1 MSMIR
6 FTCVTVTVL
15 GLGYGALWVAGPA
28 WVRSAGLDFWNLAE
42 AERDA
47 ADAEQVGAEIESVDR
62 IVQSR
67 CAAKEI
73 IIRDLLAERLTLMEA
88 AAEFRRLHI
97 AAPPA
102 ARSHQMVP
110 ARSEGERYCREVLQ
124 WVRSTMQD
132 WPPTQLEPILARLE
146 AELQAHMAEHDGD
159 VILPAK

>member
-1 MSMIR
+1 MIR
-6 FTCVTVTVL
+6 FTFLTLAVL
-15 GLGYGALWVAGPA
+15 SLGYGALWVFRPA
-28 WVRSAGLDFWNLAE
+28 WVRTAGLDLWNM
-42 AERDA
+42 
-47 ADAEQVGAEIESVDR
+47 ADAEQDVADAERVGAEIQSVDR
-62 IVQSR
+62 IVQVR

-88 AAEFRRLHI
+88 AAEFRHLHI

-102 ARSHQMVP
+102 ARSHQMFP

-124 WVRSTMQD
+124 WVRSTTTD
-132 WPPTQLEPILARLE
+132 WPPTQGEPILARLE